1 MERQITL
8 PCGLC
13 GGDGY
18 SPFNILKVCPDCE
31 GLGVEYS
38 MINEIDDTDS
48 KNQQCVPVDSSIQDE
63 SSDYD
68 LIPF

>member
-1 MERQITL
+1 MNTEIL

-31 GLGVEYS
+31 GLGVVYSTVPLTGENESEIYTPVPNDLNTQEPSLEY
-38 MINEIDDTDS
+38 E
-48 KNQQCVPVDSSIQDE
+48 E
-63 SSDYD
+63 
-68 LIPF
+68 IPF